1 MVWTVKSYVTT
12 RGGRTSN
19 KVTHKVTHS
28 RRHTRAARPARRRL
42 RALPTPTRI
51 QQVAPAEMPATGPA
65 RLLAHPGLIAH
76 ITSLGDS
83 HRASVLEIPRTL
95 DRIREK
101 ARITDPGSAAARALD
116 AACLLGYLAAMSD
129 TILALYFRRKE
140 GDLPADPKALEKLEA
155 FLNGLSLPIL
165 LGTLDAATKAGKPP
179 LEVLFKSFT
188 RHWRPDKGK
197 H

>member
-1 MVWTVKSYVTT
+1 M
-12 RGGRTSN
+12 
-19 KVTHKVTHS
+19 
-28 RRHTRAARPARRRL
+28 
-42 RALPTPTRI
+42 
-51 QQVAPAEMPATGPA
+51 EMPATGPA
-65 RLLAHPGLIAH
+65 RFMMAHPDLVGH
-76 ITSLGDS
+76 ITSLADR
-83 HRASVLEIPRTL
+83 HQASVLDIPATL

-101 ARITDPGSAAARALD
+101 ARITDPGSAAARAVD
-116 AACLLGYLAAMSD
+116 AACLLGYLAAISD
-129 TILALYFRRKE
+129 TLLAVYFRRKE
-140 GDLPADPKALEKLEA
+140 GDLPADPKVLQKLEA